1 MHFRLAKKWR
11 ISRLEIFEAKLTKD
25 HQKVILLVFSIN
37 NYGYYSVV
45 YVGLASFEPK
55 RHQIVEFQEGNICT
69 FYLGVFEQQNRL
81 LVDHKSSFSD
91 VYEAYLCY
99 LEEKFNFQLVIIGLL
114 MSCNS
119 EEDFFRIKTY

>member
-1 MHFRLAKKWR
+1 MPFCLAEKWR
-11 ISRLEIFEAKLTKD
+11 ISRFEIYEAKLTKG
-25 HQKVILLVFSIN
+25 HHKVILLVCCIYN
-37 NYGYYSVV
+37 CGYYGVV

-81 LVDHKSSFSD
+81 LVDNKSHFPN
-91 VYEAYLCY
+91 VYKAYLCY
-99 LEEKFNFQLVIIGLL
+99 FEDRFNVQLGIIGLL

-119 EEDFFRIKTY
+119 EEDFFCN